1 MRLQLER
8 QGAQLRR
15 GEVGAKAFGSQLL
28 LAADIERVQ
37 VVPGAKD
44 ESVDDERE
52 VPDRREPAKPMV
64 QHSPL
69 RRSSAEHD
77 PRNAGCGQVERDDER
92 NRTEEVYRRSRAP
105 QLPLDRA

>member
-1 MRLQLER
+1 MRLQLQR

-15 GEVGAKAFGSQLL
+15 GEVGAKAFGSQLR

-44 ESVDDERE
+44 ASVDAERE
-52 VPDRREPAKPMV
+52 VPDPREPAEPMS
-64 QHSPL
+64 QHRPI

-77 PRNAGCGQVERDDER
+77 PRDAGSGQVERGDER
-92 NRTEEVYRRSRAP
+92 NREQEVYRSSRAP
-105 QLPLDRA
+105 Q